1 MRSLVV
7 LFLIAVAAPVAA
19 QFPGQQPAEELV
31 FPEMEAVKQQIAEA
45 RGVKGVTVPT
55 AEERTRVV
63 AKVNGEPVQLGNLL
77 DEIVNRFSAQLIPQ
91 LLNQQVMNLET
102 TRRKVTISDE
112 EFADAVAIYLAQKKA
127 VQNKTTLRDILVESA
142 IGWDDFERLMADNAK
157 IAKLVRGD
165 LKLPN
170 KKREPLNPLFV
181 QIWAGQKMRGAY
193 QVEMDATKLPDGV
206 AGRISATRPV
216 SDVLE
221 SLPGSGATLTVN
233 ENEPKKQPRPDTVT
247 ITPADGGWPRTTV
260 PLVDIDGPGDDGS
273 MTKVPVTVA
282 LEKALAGPVKLER
295 YVCITVDGAA
305 TRLEAPVVEVEKTA
319 MKTAPQAPGQP
330 PQKPAETT
338 EKVALAEL
346 VSAVANGTVVVGED
360 GTAKP
365 ADAPHP
371 RFVVP
376 DVDVRSADGTVKLAA
391 ALRTL
396 AGKKAVAIQ
405 RVRMNGTY
413 DMPDAPV
420 TLKSM
425 LDRDSVLR
433 FVFGR
438 LTKQHFDE
446 ALESYATFVAAKQA
460 LKANGV
466 TVDEAAV
473 AKVIAEE
480 NARYNNPFFN
490 RSTIL
495 QALGK
500 TEFEEDRRLWIGNGV
515 DQIIGTDNSED
526 AIAAYYEKNILHFGR
541 ATVEASHILID
552 KIDPKTG
559 KEDWAAAE
567 ARCEPVARELFG
579 ARNPRAVFPDLARR
593 FSEDAM
599 TAKQGG
605 ELGEFGVKGQ
615 MVPEFTAAAFAL
627 RPGEVSAPVKTVH
640 GYHFILCTKRT
651 PPDRAK
657 NSLGDEEVRRQVV
670 ADLQQERRD
679 AWLAENTRVAIERVG
694 AFLPGLKEK
703 P

>member
-1 MRSLVV
+1 MRALVI
-7 LFLIAVAAPVAA
+7 LFLIAAAAPLAA

-31 FPEMEAVKQQIAEA
+31 FPEIEAVKQQIAAA
-45 RGVKGVTVPT
+45 RGLEGVTVPT
-55 AEERTRVV
+55 AEERKRVV
-63 AKVNGEPVQLGNLL
+63 AKVNGEPVQLGALL

-102 TRRKVTISDE
+102 TRRKVAISE
-112 EFADAVAIYLAQKKA
+112 GEFADAVAIYLAQKKA

-142 IGWDDFERLMADNAK
+142 IGWDDFERLMMDNAK

-165 LKLPN
+165 LKLPQ

-193 QVEMDATKLPDGV
+193 QVEMDRAKLPDGV

-233 ENEPKKQPRPDTVT
+233 KDEPSKQPRPDTVT

-260 PLVDIDGPGDDGS
+260 PLVEIDGPGDDGT
-273 MTKVPVTVA
+273 MQKVPVTVA
-282 LEKALAGPVKLER
+282 LEKALAGPVKLDR
-295 YVCITVDGAA
+295 YVCITVGESV
-305 TRLEAPVVEVEKTA
+305 RFEAPVVKVEKTA
-319 MKTAPQAPGQP
+319 MKTPPQAPGQP
-330 PQKPAETT
+330 PQKPAEAT

-346 VSAVANGTVVVGED
+346 VNAVAGGTVVVGDD

-365 ADAPHP
+365 AEGLLP
-371 RFVVP
+371 RFAIP
-376 DVDVRSADGTVKLAA
+376 DVEVRGANGPVKLAD
-391 ALRTL
+391 ALRAI
-396 AGKKAVAIQ
+396 AGKKAVAIN

-446 ALESYATFVAAKQA
+446 ALESYAKFVGAKQA
-460 LKANGV
+460 LKAKGV
-466 TVDEAAV
+466 TVNEAAV
-473 AKVIAEE
+473 AEEIAAE

-490 RSTIL
+490 RATIL

-500 TEFEEDRRLWIGNGV
+500 TEFEEDRRIWVGNGV
-515 DQIIGTDNSED
+515 DQVIGTDNSEE
-526 AIAAYYEKNILHFGR
+526 AIAAYYEKNIMHFGR
-541 ATVEASHILID
+541 AMVEASHILID

-567 ARCEPVARELFG
+567 ARCEPVARALFG
-579 ARNPRAVFPDLARR
+579 SPNPRAIFAELARR
-593 FSEDAM
+593 YSEDAM
-599 TAKQGG
+599 SAKQGG
-605 ELGEFGVKGQ
+605 ELGEFGIRGQ

-627 RPGEVSAPVKTVH
+627 RPGEVSAPVKTPH
-640 GYHFILCTKRT
+640 GFHFILCTKRT

-679 AWLAENTRVAIERVG
+679 AWLAEHTTLEIERIG
-694 AFLPGLKEK
+694 EFLPGLKEK